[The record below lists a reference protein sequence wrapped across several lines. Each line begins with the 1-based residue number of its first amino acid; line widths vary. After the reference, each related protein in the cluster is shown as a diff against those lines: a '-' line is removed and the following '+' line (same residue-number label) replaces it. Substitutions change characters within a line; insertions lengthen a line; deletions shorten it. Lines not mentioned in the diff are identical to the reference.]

1 MVQHEKRCRGCMSSL
16 SDGRDKC
23 GVCGYPANAG
33 NGESYLR
40 ADYILSERYLV
51 GRVMK
56 YSGDAAIY
64 LGYDL
69 VLKSKISIRE
79 FFPNALC
86 ERADDQS
93 LRVMPGCQS
102 AFVDYADKFRRHA
115 RSLARL
121 RELSAIDA
129 MYDIFDTGNTAYSVS
144 EYCDGSTLENHLS
157 LAGGHMKWDEARP
170 LFMPLL
176 SNIASLH
183 SVDAFHFG
191 ISPTTIIVT
200 SAGKLHLQ
208 GFCMADVRQVGGVL
222 APELIPH
229 YSAPE
234 QYNLEGKLTAATD
247 VYGLAATM
255 FRALTGNPPPDGS
268 RRAKDCSDLLVPADV
283 AAALPD
289 YVAAALFQ
297 SLQSDQT
304 KRPESVEIFHDKL
317 STAPAV
323 SAMRQD
329 DYSKAAPAAA
339 EKPRK
344 KRGQGKMIALATGG
358 ALLVLLILVF
368 VLMYNVA
375 PGLFGIERPTETSA
389 ATGTAS
395 TVETTAATIG
405 ETTLPTGTQYAVTS
419 VVGKIYEDIRKSN
432 LTGGMKLTA
441 QHWAYSDTVPKGSI
455 ISQTPDAESFAE
467 HGTEI
472 NVVISLGSER
482 VEVPGDLAGWQSRH
496 AERYLTALGF
506 KVEIVLV
513 HSDIMGKGLV
523 VGVEQGGQRLAIG
536 SVVGLRVSDTEH
548 FSYEDVPPVE

>member
-1 MVQHEKRCRGCMSSL
+1 MSLL

-23 GVCGYPANAG
+23 SVCGYPANAD

-40 ADYILSERYLV
+40 ADSVLSERYLV
-51 GRVMK
+51 GRVLQ
-56 YSGDAAIY
+56 YTGDAAIY

-69 VLKSKISIRE
+69 VLKSKIRIRE

-86 ERADDQS
+86 ERDADQS
-93 LRVMPGCQS
+93 LCVIPGCQLTF
-102 AFVDYADKFRRHA
+102 ANYADKFRRYA

-129 MYDIFDTGNTAYSVS
+129 VYDIFDVGNTAYSIS
-144 EYCDGSTLENHLS
+144 EYCEGATLENHLS
-157 LAGGHMKWDEARP
+157 LAGGHMKWDEVRP

-176 SNIASLH
+176 SNLASLH
-183 SVDAFHFG
+183 SVDTFHFG
-191 ISPTTIIVT
+191 ISPNNIIVT
-200 SAGKLHLQ
+200 SSGKLHLQ
-208 GFCMADVRQVGGVL
+208 GFCTADARQVGGDL

-234 QYNLEGKLTAATD
+234 QYSLDGKLTAATD
-247 VYGLAATM
+247 IYGLAATM

-283 AAALPD
+283 AEVLPD

-297 SLQSDQT
+297 ALQSDQD
-304 KRPESVEIFHDKL
+304 KRPESVEIFRDKL

-329 DYSKAAPAAA
+329 DYSKAAPTTP

-344 KRGQGKMIALATGG
+344 KKGQGKMIALATGG

-368 VLMYNVA
+368 VLMYRVA
-375 PGLFGIERPTETSA
+375 PGLFGIEPASETRTTTTSA
-389 ATGTAS
+389 TA
-395 TVETTAATIG
+395 VETTAATTE
-405 ETTLPTGTQYAVTS
+405 ETTAPTGTQYAVTS
-419 VVGKIYEDIRKSN
+419 VVGKVYEDIRKSN

-441 QHWAYSDTVPKGSI
+441 QYWAYSNTVPKGTI
-455 ISQTPDAESFAE
+455 ISQTPAAESFAE

-472 NVVISLGSER
+472 SVVISLGPGS
-482 VEVPGDLAGWQSRH
+482 VQVPNDLAGWQSRH

-506 KVEIVLV
+506 KVEIVSV
-513 HSDIMGKGLV
+513 HSDVMGRGLV
-523 VGVEQGGQRLAIG
+523 VGVEQGGQTLAIG
-536 SVVGLRVSDTEH
+536 SVVGLRVSDTDH